1 MLHAAARLF
10 SRSPQHLREIE
21 TALARREALG
31 DTYIPPLRAH
41 LLHCKTSAVD
51 SCCLGYLRLPY
62 PVTENGREILGAV
75 VMLAPDRPEPVW
87 QRVMQE
93 VSAVLIDRPAL
104 IESLRAGERDQAV
117 RLLETD
123 LSLRFRRELAGE

>member
-1 MLHAAARLF
+1 
-10 SRSPQHLREIE
+10 
-21 TALARREALG
+21 
-31 DTYIPPLRAH
+31 
-41 LLHCKTSAVD
+41 
-51 SCCLGYLRLPY
+51 
-62 PVTENGREILGAV
+62 
-75 VMLAPDRPEPVW
+75 
-87 QRVMQE
+87 MQE

>member
-10 SRSPQHLREIE
+10 SRAPQQAREIE
-21 TALARREALG
+21 QALARREALG

-41 LLHCKTSAVD
+41 LLHCKTGAVD
-51 SCCLGYLRLPY
+51 GCRLGYLRLPH
-62 PVTENGREILGAV
+62 PVMEDGREILGAV

-117 RLLETD
+117 RLLEAD

>member
-1 MLHAAARLF
+1 M
-10 SRSPQHLREIE
+10 
-21 TALARREALG
+21 
-31 DTYIPPLRAH
+31 
-41 LLHCKTSAVD
+41 
-51 SCCLGYLRLPY
+51 GYLRLPY

-75 VMLAPDRPEPVW
+75 VMLAPDRPEQVW

>member
-1 MLHAAARLF
+1 MWWSAR
-10 SRSPQHLREIE
+10 SCRKR
-21 TALARREALG
+21 TAFCCEALG

-41 LLHCKTSAVD
+41 LLHCKTGAVD
-51 SCCLGYLRLPY
+51 GCRLGYLRLPH
-62 PVTENGREILGAV
+62 PVMEDGREILGAV

-104 IESLRAGERDQAV
+104 IEALRAGERERAV
-117 RLLETD
+117 RLLEAD

>member
-1 MLHAAARLF
+1 MQPHGCFPDPRSSCVR
-10 SRSPQHLREIE
+10 SRPRSRG
-21 TALARREALG
+21 ARRWAIP
-31 DTYIPPLRAH
+31 IPPLRAH